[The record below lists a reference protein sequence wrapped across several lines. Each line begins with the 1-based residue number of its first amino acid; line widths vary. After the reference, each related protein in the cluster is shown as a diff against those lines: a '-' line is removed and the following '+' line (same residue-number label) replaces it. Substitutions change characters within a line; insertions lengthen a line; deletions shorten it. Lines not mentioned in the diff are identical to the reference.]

1 VKPTATLAENPH
13 WNEIASLSRLA
24 LVASQQSKQLNV
36 AQFYTP
42 ELIHIITLIAATGE
56 VVVRS
61 TVWGLVMDLLQSLWL
76 SRSSDSIAGPEIR
89 LLHEEGSTVEALNLF
104 GLSRAPWI
112 NELVIYNPTTDSE
125 VLDCQEGLTR
135 FLIRVME
142 AAAQT
147 KGEPVIT
154 LRAVG
159 CSHKNLR
166 IA

>member
-147 KGEPVIT
+147 KGEPVVT
-154 LRAVG
+154 LIAMG
-159 CSHKNLR
+159 CPHMSLR
-166 IA
+166 TA